1 MTIPFRTLHPFAH
14 VASVPRSIEFYR
26 TLGFEVG
33 NTFVPPGADEPA
45 WAWLES
51 GDAVLMV
58 AKADEP
64 VIASQQAVLFYLYVE
79 DVRAKHAEL
88 AAAGVAIDAIVERF
102 YNPRGE
108 FRLLDPDGYVLMIT
122 HT

>member
-1 MTIPFRTLHPFAH
+1 MPIPFRALSPLAN

-26 TLGFEVG
+26 TLGFEVRG
-33 NTFVPPGADEPA
+33 TFEPSDA
-45 WAWLES
+45 EEASWASLES

-64 VIASQQAVLFYLYVE
+64 VVASQQAVLFYLYVD
-79 DVRAKHAEL
+79 DVQAKHAEL
-88 AAAGVAIDAIVERF
+88 AAAGITVEPIVERF

-108 FRLLDPDGYVLMIT
+108 FRVVDPDGYVLMIT